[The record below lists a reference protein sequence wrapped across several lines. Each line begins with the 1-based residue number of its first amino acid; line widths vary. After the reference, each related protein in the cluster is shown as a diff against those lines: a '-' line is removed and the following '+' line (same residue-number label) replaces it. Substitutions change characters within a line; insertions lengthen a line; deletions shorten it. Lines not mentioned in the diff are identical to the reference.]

1 MTTNLLLVGANKVNR
16 DLESLWRWKPY
27 VYHYPGFPGG
37 SAMKNRPAMQ
47 KTQGTLVQSLGRED
61 PVEEEMATHSSILAC
76 KIPWTEKLDGLQSM
90 GSQWAG
96 HNWVHTHY
104 LYSFPTT
111 LSPLK
116 FIFTWRLSRNYC
128 IFCLWNWKIKKYIC
142 VLNSWHRGP
151 KTLVSKGA
159 RRIFCS
165 INNS

>member
-76 KIPWTEKLDGLQSM
+76 KIP
-90 GSQWAG
+90 
-96 HNWVHTHY
+96 
-104 LYSFPTT
+104 
-111 LSPLK
+111 
-116 FIFTWRLSRNYC
+116 
-128 IFCLWNWKIKKYIC
+128 
-142 VLNSWHRGP
+142 
-151 KTLVSKGA
+151 
-159 RRIFCS
+159 
-165 INNS
+165 